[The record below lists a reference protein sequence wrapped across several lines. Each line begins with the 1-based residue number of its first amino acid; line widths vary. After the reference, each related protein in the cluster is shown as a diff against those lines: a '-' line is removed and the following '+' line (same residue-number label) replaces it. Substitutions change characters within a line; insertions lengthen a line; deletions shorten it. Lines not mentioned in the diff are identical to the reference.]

1 MNWKEYLEQSEKTM
15 SSEFHCDEKE
25 QRILHAV
32 IGILTE
38 IEELLDNHIGDSSD
52 EINRSEE
59 LADAFWYC
67 AIIAREYNIDFSQIS
82 RKSNNPMETLIRIV
96 KHTCS
101 LLDMLK
107 KKLYYNKPID
117 ESKFKTNFYEV
128 LLNLSDYA
136 NQYSINIEETFD
148 INISKLRARY
158 GEKFSSEKA
167 INRNLN
173 LERSILEGI
182 DVNTGE
188 MKIDGKNTL
197 PYNKNIYFD

>member
-182 DVNTGE
+182 DVNNGE
-188 MKIDGKNTL
+188 IKIDGKNTL
-197 PYNKNIYFD
+197 PYDKNIYFD

>member
-25 QRILHAV
+25 QRILHAL

-188 MKIDGKNTL
+188 MKIDAKNTL
-197 PYNKNIYFD
+197 PD

>member
-82 RKSNNPMETLIRIV
+82 RKSNNPMETLVRIV

>member
-1 MNWKEYLEQSEKTM
+1 
-15 SSEFHCDEKE
+15 
-25 QRILHAV
+25 
-32 IGILTE
+32 
-38 IEELLDNHIGDSSD
+38 
-52 EINRSEE
+52 
-59 LADAFWYC
+59 
-67 AIIAREYNIDFSQIS
+67 
-82 RKSNNPMETLIRIV
+82 METLIRIV

-167 INRNLN
+167 INRNLD
-173 LERSILEGI
+173 LERSILEGF
-182 DVNTGE
+182 DTNTG
-188 MKIDGKNTL
+188 
-197 PYNKNIYFD
+197 

>member
-107 KKLYYNKPID
+107 KKLYYNKTID

-197 PYNKNIYFD
+197 PYDKNIYFD

>member
-158 GEKFSSEKA
+158 GDKFSSEKA

-188 MKIDGKNTL
+188 IKIDGKNTL
-197 PYNKNIYFD
+197 PYDKNIYFD

>member
-15 SSEFHCDEKE
+15 SFEFHCDEKE

-67 AIIAREYNIDFSQIS
+67 AIISREYNIDFSQIS

-117 ESKFKTNFYEV
+117 LSNFSDLSKKLFNTLCLFCEMN
-128 LLNLSDYA
+128 
-136 NQYSINIEETFD
+136 NIETELILDT
-148 INISKLRARY
+148 NIAKLKARY

-167 INRNLN
+167 INRDLTT
-173 LERSILEGI
+173 ERLILE
-182 DVNTGE
+182 
-188 MKIDGKNTL
+188 K
-197 PYNKNIYFD
+197 